1 MAPDQKASDSAAERR
16 QSREAGRR
24 LLLALHFKIWL
35 GVTILV
41 AILNFTI
48 PWQVPWFL
56 LPLVGWGAP
65 LAIHTAFVMGLFG
78 RPRD

>member
-1 MAPDQKASDSAAERR
+1 MAPEPHNSPADNRE
-16 QSREAGRR
+16 SREAARR

-56 LPLVGWGAP
+56 LPLVGWGTP

-78 RPRD
+78 RPGN